1 MLGQLYLYLIVINY
15 THTHTHTHGGRQ
27 RELIWRNPEFPESRI
42 QISST
47 QAADL
52 LGTKSR
58 RQISE
63 IIFITQTQNPESQ
76 FQILDPE
83 ETCVCSGSGSSIFD
97 SYKNDYDWST
107 ANVAGDRILVCR
119 FYNFI
124 ATDLG
129 EILVALNGFAAAVMQ
144 VRGSKFGKDIG
155 K

>member
-63 IIFITQTQNPESQ
+63 IIFITRTQNPESQ
-76 FQILDPE
+76 FQIPSSRFQIPKKH
-83 ETCVCSGSGSSIFD
+83 VCAQAAAAASSIVIKTIMIGLRQPWQGIEFLF
-97 SYKNDYDWST
+97 
-107 ANVAGDRILVCR
+107 AG
-119 FYNFI
+119 FI
-124 ATDLG
+124 TLLLWIW
-129 EILVALNGFAAAVMQ
+129 E
-144 VRGSKFGKDIG
+144 RYW
-155 K
+155 